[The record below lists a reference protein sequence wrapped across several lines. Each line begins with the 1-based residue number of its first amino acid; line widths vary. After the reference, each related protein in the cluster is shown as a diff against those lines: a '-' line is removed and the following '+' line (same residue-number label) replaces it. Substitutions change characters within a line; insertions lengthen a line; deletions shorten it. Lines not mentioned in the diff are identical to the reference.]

1 MKYAGIILGVLVL
14 GIAAYWLLGSSVAE
28 ITNMPPKNDVIV
40 AFGDSLV
47 AGEGGA
53 STGGF
58 VSLLETKIGKEIVN
72 LGVPGDTTRSARAR
86 LEEARAYDPGIVIVL
101 LGGND
106 ALRRIPIEETATNL
120 SSIIEAFQSDGA
132 VVLLVGVRGGLLG
145 DPYEDMYA
153 ELADAHGTAF
163 VPNVLQGIL
172 LRPELTADQIH
183 PNDDGYAIVADRVL
197 EQLSPLLEEVN

>member
-14 GIAAYWLLGSSVAE
+14 GIGAYWLLGSPATE

-47 AGEGGA
+47 AGEGA
-53 STGGF
+53 VAAGGF
-58 VSLLETKIGKEIVN
+58 VSLLEARTGKEIVN
-72 LGVPGDTTRSARAR
+72 LGVPGDTTRSGRAR

-153 ELADAHGTAF
+153 ELAGAHGTAF

-197 EQLSPLLEEVN
+197 SQLSPLLEEVN